1 MNFQIASLNSRGF
14 SKRFQNYLND
24 NLHTPYDVFCFQTT
38 FITDPEVFCA
48 SSKAWNGP
56 CFWSPAVGKRAGVLT
71 CFSDSFSGII
81 RNWKRDV
88 SVEVISLVFELDG
101 LKINLINIYAPT
113 NPTERKVFFDHC
125 HEYFLPCDA
134 VIIAGDYNCYDHHL
148 DKFGGY

>member
-14 SKRFQNYLND
+14 CKRFQNYLND
-24 NLHTPYDVFCFQTT
+24 NFHTPYDVFCFQTT

-134 VIIAGDYNCYDHHL
+134 VIIAGDYNCYVYHL